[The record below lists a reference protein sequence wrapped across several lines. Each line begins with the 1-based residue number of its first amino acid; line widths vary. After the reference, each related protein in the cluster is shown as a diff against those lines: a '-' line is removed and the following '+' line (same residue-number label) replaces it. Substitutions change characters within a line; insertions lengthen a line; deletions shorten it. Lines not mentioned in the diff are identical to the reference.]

1 MCMMCGDIHRAVHWT
16 DVEAALGEGV
26 SSLEQ
31 ESWRRRMRAERAA
44 LLSELL
50 APARVRVSDDWASG
64 SFLVTDATGRS
75 ALAPDLEAVWDAL
88 RGWGIALPDPVA
100 RLGSTS
106 REGGGGDG

>member
-16 DVEAALGEGV
+16 DVEAALGESV

-31 ESWRRRMRAERAA
+31 ESWRRRMRAERAEF
-44 LLSELL
+44 LSELL
-50 APARVRVSDDWASG
+50 APARVRLHDDWASG
-64 SFLVTDATGRS
+64 SFLVADATGRS

-100 RLGSTS
+100 RLGTAP
-106 REGGGGDG
+106 RGGGEEEG